1 MSVFISADSSP
12 RHHLLKA
19 TFFSALVAVVVLVL
33 AVLPAEYGLDPTG
46 IGTRLGLTRLA
57 DAAEAAEPA
66 AAAAEP
72 VGVRSAGNAALAE
85 KAGTAF
91 GASAQQAFAA
101 EAVSFATTPLKTDSM
116 DVTLPPGKGVEV
128 KTLLAA
134 GDGFVYRWS
143 ADGDVAVDMHGE
155 RTGVK
160 GAWTSYAVESA
171 QRENAG
177 TFVAP
182 FEGSHGWYWH
192 NRGSTPVTLHV
203 QVTGFQS
210 ALYQP

>member
-128 KTLLAA
+128 KRSQLDTALI
-134 GDGFVYRWS
+134 
-143 ADGDVAVDMHGE
+143 
-155 RTGVK
+155 GVK
-160 GAWTSYAVESA
+160 AGL
-171 QRENAG
+171 NA
-177 TFVAP
+177 
-182 FEGSHGWYWH
+182 
-192 NRGSTPVTLHV
+192 RGQSVTPDQLTMLERQVLNDIIGLQILLERMDISTIARKAAITNKS
-203 QVTGFQS
+203 T
-210 ALYQP
+210 